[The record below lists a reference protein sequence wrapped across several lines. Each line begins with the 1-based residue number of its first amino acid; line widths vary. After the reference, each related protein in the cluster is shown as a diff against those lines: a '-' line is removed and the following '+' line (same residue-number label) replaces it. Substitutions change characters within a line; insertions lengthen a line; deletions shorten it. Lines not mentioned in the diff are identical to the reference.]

1 MKRYLERCLMVS
13 LLLAV
18 LLVLPAGAAT
28 KLFVPQGGTGATT
41 LTGLLQGNGTSA
53 LTGIT
58 NSSTVGQALRVTGA
72 STYAWGALDLADGDA
87 ITGALP
93 FGNGGT
99 GLASWTQYLIPY
111 AATTTSIGQ
120 IAVGTDGQVLTSA
133 GAGVAPA
140 FEDAAAGGQTLY
152 EAVVATSGGDYTT
165 VGAAITAG
173 ATKIFVRAGTYNEG
187 AITGASYT
195 QIWGE
200 GRNET
205 IINIAG
211 NDFAFAAGI
220 ELHDVKITSSGGL
233 VTIGGASGGKFNYVD
248 DTWMTSTGTTTL
260 LDLNG
265 ITFFTNNEVSGS
277 AIAASDYLV
286 DLDAIYVA
294 NNSFKLTS
302 NNTGSGVINI
312 TGGDAVHFV
321 GNTISASS
329 LVDGMFVATNFSF
342 TNGVIV
348 GNSFYGGAGA
358 STVAVAISAAG
369 AAGQG
374 ITGTLISGNLF
385 KAWDK
390 VIVLS
395 DQNETVSITGNTLY
409 SFKTGIE
416 ITGADQTVISGNM
429 ITDQNTGTTGI
440 ILAGTA
446 DDISI
451 TGNHIDAVTG
461 IDIQASTITET
472 VITGNTFEG
481 FTTAITDLGLT
492 TTISGNSGLS
502 ALLEKKY
509 VRMKN
514 TSGGALAVGDTVI
527 LKAVAAGDEVT
538 TTTTQGDDL
547 VFGMA
552 TATIADT
559 AYGYFQV
566 LGKTT
571 ALKVDGTTDI
581 AIGDFIGTF
590 TTAKIGMKA
599 AVGDMAIAIALEAY
613 ATNDSSGV
621 IDALLITP
629 RKF

>member
-58 NSSTVGQALRVTGA
+58 NSSTVGQALRVTDA

-120 IAVGTDGQVLTSA
+120 IAIGTDGQVLTSA

-152 EAVVATSGGDYTT
+152 EAVVAASGGDYTT

-173 ATKIFVRAGTYNEG
+173 ATRIFVRNGTYAESAITTATNNIEIIGESQRG
-187 AITGASYT
+187 AIISM
-195 QIWGE
+195 
-200 GRNET
+200 
-205 IINIAG
+205 AG
-211 NDFAFAAGI
+211 NDATFSGNNVIIENLSVNLAAGVLTLSGVTPVLRGTYITKSDAANAILIVSGEDAQI
-220 ELHDVKITSSGGL
+220 ESNYFDDNSTATTPVKYQFTGARALITNNKFDVRTSVTGTSGVIRLGALNQSFNSNTVIRKTSSG
-233 VTIGGASGGKFNYVD
+233 
-248 DTWMTSTGTTTL
+248 TGYAL
-260 LDLNG
+260 Y
-265 ITFFTNNEVSGS
+265 VSGS
-277 AIAASDYLV
+277 V
-286 DLDAIYVA
+286 VQVA
-294 NNSFKLTS
+294 S
-302 NNTGSGVINI
+302 NNFKSVNTEGLAIVTTGTYVSVVGNFIHNFTRAIQFQSATSNI
-312 TGGDAVHFV
+312 TG
-321 GNTISASS
+321 
-329 LVDGMFVATNFSF
+329 NFF
-342 TNGVIV
+342 DDINGSVITTAAGV
-348 GNSFYGGAGA
+348 NNNVFSGNSFEYLTGVTRWGIDFVGQNLNNIVVGNYFFPNGSATEIRLS
-358 STVAVAISAAG
+358 STSQNNVIAYNRIES
-369 AAGQG
+369 GQ
-374 ITGTLISGNLF
+374 
-385 KAWDK
+385 
-390 VIVLS
+390 
-395 DQNETVSITGNTLY
+395 
-409 SFKTGIE
+409 
-416 ITGADQTVISGNM
+416 
-429 ITDQNTGTTGI
+429 ITDTG
-440 ILAGTA
+440 
-446 DDISI
+446 
-451 TGNHIDAVTG
+451 
-461 IDIQASTITET
+461 Q
-472 VITGNTFEG
+472 GNTFINPG
-481 FTTAITDLGLT
+481 V
-492 TTISGNSGLS
+492 GNPVGDKVS
-502 ALLEKKY
+502 AY
-509 VRMKN
+509 MKN
-514 TSGGALAVGDTVI
+514 TSGGALAVGDLVTF
-527 LKAVAAGDEVT
+527 KAVAAGDEVT
-538 TTTTQGDDL
+538 TTTTQGNDL

-552 TATIADT
+552 EETIADT
-559 AYGYFQV
+559 AYGNFQI

-571 ALKVDGTTDI
+571 KLKVDGTTDI

-613 ATNDSSGV
+613 VTDDSNGV